1 MIAESTGTDPSQPP
15 PEPVAHPRPTGS
27 RPIELVVR
35 TVAAISG
42 ALLIAVA
49 FPPFHLAFLA
59 PVGVAVTTGA
69 WWRASR
75 WTAVGT
81 GVIAGIAF
89 NLVLL
94 RWISVLGI
102 DAWLALSLV
111 MGLWWILM
119 ALGVAAITWWR
130 WWPVGVASMWV
141 LQEALRGRVP
151 WGGFPWGRLAFAQ
164 TDSTFTA
171 WASLFGA
178 AAVTAVTALV
188 GALMLLVVRALRQQE
203 WQGAVAGAIGAVAIT
218 VLGALIPLPTAG
230 QGAPDR
236 STLAVVQG
244 GVPRVGL
251 DAMAQRRAVLNN
263 HVNATLELA
272 EQVAAGKQ
280 PAPAAVIWPENSS
293 DVDPYVDPMAIAGIN
308 EAASAIGVPI
318 LVGAVLAA
326 PTDGLWNVGIVWNPG
341 FGPADFYIKQH
352 PVPFGEYLPGRDIL
366 TRLIS
371 RFERVPKDFLP
382 GDRPGVLM
390 LNDVRI
396 GDVICFEIAYD
407 AVVRDVVRAGGRVLV
422 VQTNNA
428 TYGGT
433 AQPAQQVAMSQL
445 RAVEHGRAVVIAAT
459 SGITAV
465 VAPDGRIVAQLPE
478 FVSDSLVVDVPLRD
492 DLTLA
497 SRLTIWPEVLIS
509 VLALL
514 GWVAGARERRRRI
527 RSNA

>member
-1 MIAESTGTDPSQPP
+1 MSEEPADAARLAHAAQAGGAPVGQRTAVATAVRIAAGVLGALMIA
-15 PEPVAHPRPTGS
+15 A
-27 RPIELVVR
+27 
-35 TVAAISG
+35 
-42 ALLIAVA
+42 A
-49 FPPFHLAFLA
+49 FPPYHVAALA
-59 PVGVAVTTGA
+59 PVGVALSTAA
-69 WWRASR
+69 WWRARR
-75 WTAVGT
+75 WPAVAS
-81 GVIAGIAF
+81 GVAAGIAF

-94 RWISVLGI
+94 SWISVLGD
-102 DAWLALSLV
+102 DAWLALSVV

-130 WWPVGVASMWV
+130 WWPLGVASIWL
-141 LQEALRGRVP
+141 LQEALRGRLP

-188 GALMLLVVRALRQQE
+188 GALLLLTVRALKTRD
-203 WQGAVAGAIGAVAIT
+203 WRSAGAGVLGAVAVA
-218 VLGALIPLPTAG
+218 LAGALIPLPIAG
-230 QGAPDR
+230 TGEPAS

-263 HVNATLELA
+263 HVNATLALA
-272 EQVAAGKQ
+272 DDVAAGIR
-280 PAPAAVIWPENSS
+280 PAPQAVIWPENSS
-293 DVDPYVDPMAIAGIN
+293 DVDPYVDAMAIAGIN
-308 EAASAIGVPI
+308 KAATAIGVPI

-326 PTDGLWNVGIVWNPG
+326 PAEGLWNVGIVWNPG
-341 FGPADFYIKQH
+341 VGPVDYYVKQH

-366 TRLIS
+366 TRFIS
-371 RFERVPKDFLP
+371 RFERVPQDFVP

-390 LNDVRI
+390 LDGVRI

-465 VAPDGRIVAQLPE
+465 VAPDGTVVAQLPE

-492 DLTLA
+492 HLTLA
-497 SRLTIWPEVLIS
+497 DRLTIWPEAVIS
-509 VLALL
+509 ILAILS
-514 GWVAGARERRRRI
+514 WVAGARERRRGI
-527 RSNA
+527 GSSA

>member
-1 MIAESTGTDPSQPP
+1 MKD
-15 PEPVAHPRPTGS
+15 PVADSPDPR
-27 RPIELVVR
+27 RRALVIAMR
-35 TVAAISG
+35 IAAAALG
-42 ALLIAVA
+42 ALLIAAA
-49 FPPFHLAFLA
+49 FPPYHLAALA
-59 PVGVAVTTGA
+59 PVGVAVTTAA

-75 WTAVGT
+75 WSAIVA

-94 RWISVLGI
+94 SWISVLGD
-102 DAWLALSLV
+102 DAWIALSVV

-130 WWPVGVASMWV
+130 WWPLGIAAIWV
-141 LQEALRGRVP
+141 LQEALRGRLP

-188 GALMLLVVRALRQQE
+188 GALLLWVLQALRRRE
-203 WQGAVAGAIGAVAIT
+203 WWAVGAGAVGIAAIT
-218 VLGALIPLPTAG
+218 GAGALIPLPITGTGVPAT
-230 QGAPDR
+230 

-263 HVNATLELA
+263 HVNATLKLA
-272 EQVAAGKQ
+272 DDVAAGLR
-280 PAPAAVIWPENSS
+280 PAPQAVIWPENSS
-293 DVDPYVDPMAIAGIN
+293 DVDPYVDAQAIAGIN
-308 EAASAIGVPI
+308 EAATAIGVPI

-326 PTDGLWNVGIVWNPG
+326 PESGLWNVGIVWNPG
-341 FGPADFYIKQH
+341 VGPVDFYVKQH
-352 PVPFGEYLPGRDIL
+352 PVPFGEYLPGRDLL
-366 TRLIS
+366 TRFIS
-371 RFERVPKDFLP
+371 RFERVPQDFQP

-390 LNDVRI
+390 LGEVRI

-465 VAPDGRIVAQLPE
+465 VAPDGQIVAQLPE

-492 DLTLA
+492 QLTLA
-497 SRLTIWPEVLIS
+497 DRLTIWPEAAIS
-509 VLALL
+509 ILAIL
-514 GWVAGARERRRRI
+514 GWVAGAREHRRRI
-527 RSNA
+527 RSNS